1 MRIEFAMRR
10 MSLESMR
17 DGGWILARVRR
28 RAESVGLMR

>member
-10 MSLESMR
+10 ISLESMR
-17 DGGWILARVRR
+17 DGGWMLASERR